1 MKIFLKKTPIIAI
14 GSCAAAGINYLL
26 NAAFI
31 PRYGYIAAAYTTL
44 ASYLVLMIMHF
55 VMVRF
60 VLCEKVYDDAYM
72 FIAMGVMILTGL
84 AFLNLYGDGI
94 GYVMIRYGLAIA
106 IFAVFAIINRRDI
119 ITLANYAKK
128 RFLGKDR

>member
-1 MKIFLKKTPIIAI
+1 MKKTPIIAI

-31 PRYGYIAAAYTTL
+31 PRFGYTAAAYTTL
-44 ASYLVLMIMHF
+44 ASYLVLMVMHF

-60 VLCEKVYDDAYM
+60 VLLEKVYDDAYM
-72 FIAMGVMILTGL
+72 FIAMAVMMATGL
-84 AFLNLYGDGI
+84 LFLSLYGDDMRSVI
-94 GYVMIRYGLAIA
+94 IRYGLAIA

-119 ITLANYAKK
+119 ITLANYVKK